1 MFVLFQ
7 ETNLSPTSSHCNQRN
22 MAASPKL
29 KNRSAPSDIFASTA
43 NKLVMLVSEIIDNV
57 VRNCR
62 FHKNSLSSG
71 LSTYQIFLFGTKYTL
86 MQTETISKVKF
97 VLLWLL
103 LFTKFTF
110 LKAWYSHYI
119 TVSWTKNM
127 YVKYGRV
134 LLTVVRLIKVHA
146 SNVKKYWIL
155 YYFQLIYK
163 LFFF

>member
-7 ETNLSPTSSHCNQRN
+7 ETYLSPTSSHCNQRN
-22 MAASPKL
+22 MAASPKW

-43 NKLVMLVSEIIDNV
+43 SKLVMLVSELIDNV

-71 LSTYQIFLFGTKYTL
+71 LSTYQIFLFGTKYIQ
-86 MQTETISKVKF
+86 MQTETFSNVKF

-110 LKAWYSHYI
+110 LKAWYLHYI
-119 TVSWTKNM
+119 IVSWTKNM

-134 LLTVVRLIKVHA
+134 LPTVVRLIKVHA

-155 YYFQLIYK
+155 YYF
-163 LFFF
+163 